1 MNLPKNLINL
11 LGLVVVLAVLVA
23 GVVLV
28 ALPMWGNA
36 QTTQAA
42 ANGVAQT
49 NAVYDQQVQS
59 LSAASKE
66 MDQITASLTDLE
78 TQIATIPQMD
88 DVFEIIAAA
97 ASSTGVVI
105 ESITAG
111 EVEPWVPRSPITE
124 FTDPANPQVE
134 TDAPAEES
142 ADGAAAAEGTTTDE
156 PAAETPAEPAES
168 PQQQIPVSIQVT
180 VKDAATAAAFIDAL
194 GRGPRLMTPVNTTLD
209 PGTDEGNLVVNV
221 LVFVRSEA

>member
-49 NAVYDQQVQS
+49 NAVYDQQVQA
-59 LSAASKE
+59 LSAASAR
-66 MDQITASLTDLE
+66 MDEITTSLAELE
-78 TQIATIPQMD
+78 TEIAPIPQMD
-88 DVFEIIAAA
+88 DAFEIIAAA
-97 ASSTGVVI
+97 AASTGVVI

-111 EVEPWVPRSPITE
+111 ELEPWIPRAPVTE
-124 FTDPANPQVE
+124 FSDPANP
-134 TDAPAEES
+134 TAPEGEVQP
-142 ADGAAAAEGTTTDE
+142 DGAAELDAATVEEGE
-156 PAAETPAEPAES
+156 EAETTPDTSES
-168 PQQQIPVSIQVT
+168 PQQQIPVSITVT
-180 VKDAATAAAFIDAL
+180 VKDAATATAFIDAL
-194 GRGPRLMTPVNTTLD
+194 GRGPRLIAPVNTTLD
-209 PGTDEGNLVVNV
+209 PGTEEGNLVVNV
-221 LVFVRSEA
+221 LVFIRSEV